1 MKESKELQNIKGIIE
16 DNIDLFAQRDESD
29 EQYATLDGLAMVLRL
44 GQLKGKKDLSE
55 AEAKELAYLES
66 KFVTY

>member
-1 MKESKELQNIKGIIE
+1 MKESKELQDIKGIIE
-16 DNIDLFAQRDESD
+16 DNIDLFAQRDDSD

-44 GQLKGKKDLSE
+44 GQLKGKNDLSE

>member
-16 DNIDLFAQRDESD
+16 DNIDVFAHRDESD

-44 GQLKGKKDLSE
+44 GQLKGKKDLTQEE
-55 AEAKELAYLES
+55 ADELAYLES

>member
-44 GQLKGKKDLSE
+44 GQLKGKKDLTEKE
-55 AEAKELAYLES
+55 AEELAYLES
-66 KFVTY
+66 KFVTL